1 MAKKDFTGGLGSLL
15 GDNKKEEPKRKKRGR
30 PRTQTKKVLNASQEG
45 TKENETRATFILNET
60 LLDKIK
66 AIAWWDRKSYKDV
79 IKEALEDYIDKK
91 KPKARPEEVREADQA
106 RNQRLMRT
114 GTARK
119 PKF

>member
-15 GDNKKEEPKRKKRGR
+15 GDSKETKPKRGR
-30 PRTQTKKVLNASQEG
+30 PRTQTKKVLNSSQEG

-66 AIAWWDRKSYKDV
+66 AIAWWDRKSYKEV
-79 IKEALEDYIDKK
+79 IKEALEEYVAKK
-91 KPKARPEEVREADQA
+91 KPKARPEEVRKKDQE
-106 RNQRLMRT
+106 RNQRLMKT
-114 GTARK
+114 GTARE